1 MSVGKIQKNAVEVE
15 PGVVIQRRAGKVI
28 KNKIRNRG
36 WSVASQ
42 STFLDHLA
50 ATCNVKASAAAA
62 KVGKTTAYRLQ
73 RRNPEF
79 AAAWQEALNTGYVVL
94 ETLLVGRAI
103 KALQIE
109 KGVTDVADP
118 DAMSTEMALRVLD
131 RHFRTVKGSI
141 KMGGPIP
148 RRATEEEARDAIL
161 AKLDILQKRIAAG
174 EA

>member
-1 MSVGKIQKNAVEVE
+1 VGKLPNDSIEVE

-42 STFLDHLA
+42 SAFLDHLA

-62 KVGKTTAYRLQ
+62 KVSKTTAYRLQ

-79 AAAWQEALNTGYVVL
+79 AQAWREALNTGYVVL

-118 DAMSTEMALRVLD
+118 ESMSTETALRVLD
-131 RHFRTVKGSI
+131 RHFRTVKAGTI
-141 KMGGPIP
+141 KTGGPIP

-161 AKLDILQKRIAAG
+161 AKLRVLQKRIAAG